1 MDDLRSRLSN
11 LNLDQSAVSLA
22 LGAIVVVVIGVL
34 VFNYFSRL
42 NRPATP
48 LVPTPQTSALTSSP
62 TPSKHTVVAGETL
75 AVLAQKY
82 YGSVDQWTRLCDAN
96 KEALQ
101 GNCDNLPVGLQLTV
115 PQPEVAGIF
124 SIASPVPL
132 PTPSPPPAAEPQP
145 SVMPATGTVQ
155 TKDTYTI
162 VRGDTLCGI
171 LVRFQGNCVN
181 ANQIARCNS
190 ISNANLI
197 HADNVLKLA
206 C

>member
-1 MDDLRSRLSN
+1 MDNLRSRLSN

-42 NRPATP
+42 NRPTTP
-48 LVPTPQTSALTSSP
+48 LAPTPQTSALTSSP

-75 AVLAQKY
+75 GVVAQKY

-115 PQPEVAGIF
+115 PLPEVAGVF
-124 SIASPVPL
+124 SIASPVPF
-132 PTPSPPPAAEPQP
+132 PTPSPEVSPIP
-145 SVMPATGTVQ
+145 SVMPVTGTVQ

-171 LVRFQGNCVN
+171 LVRLQGSCAN
-181 ANQIARCNS
+181 ANQIARCNN
-190 ISNANLI
+190 ISNVNLI